1 MILLIDN
8 FDSFTY
14 NLRDYILQTSEECI
28 VRRNDEITIEDIELM
43 RPEGIILSP
52 GPGKPSD
59 YPALFNVLDKF
70 HDRTPFLGVCLGFQ
84 AIGEFF
90 GMLLTKAL
98 EPRHGK
104 TSKITHDGKYIFD
117 KIPNPLTVTRYHSLI
132 LSKYSGSD
140 FEINS
145 LAEDGVPMAG
155 KHRLLPVYG
164 VQFHPEAIL
173 TEHGLQMIKNWV
185 RVIKSEKY

>member
-14 NLRDYILQTSEECI
+14 NLQDYILQTSEQC
-28 VRRNDEITIEDIELM
+28 VVKRNDEITIAEIERLE
-43 RPEGIILSP
+43 PDGIILSP

-59 YPALFNVLDKF
+59 HPLLFQILKTF
-70 HDRTPFLGVCLGFQ
+70 HKRVPILGVCLGFQ

-90 GMLLTKAL
+90 GMILAKAP

-104 TSKITHDGKYIFD
+104 TSKITHDGKNIFD
-117 KIPNPLTVTRYHSLI
+117 KIPNPLLVTRYHSLT
-132 LSKYSGSD
+132 LTKYSGSD

-155 KHRLLPVYG
+155 KHRELPVFG

-185 RVIKSEKY
+185 QLIKT